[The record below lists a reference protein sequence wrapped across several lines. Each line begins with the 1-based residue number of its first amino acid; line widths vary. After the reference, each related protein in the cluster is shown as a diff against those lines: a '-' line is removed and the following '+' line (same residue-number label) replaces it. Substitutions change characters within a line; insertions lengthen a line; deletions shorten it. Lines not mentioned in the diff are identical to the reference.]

1 MTSRFERSDRFPSPR
16 TAQAGL
22 TLVELMVTLV
32 IGMIV
37 VGAMSALFIGSTTTR
52 REVDSAADTIENG
65 RYTIDVLTRELSLA
79 GYYGTLRSP
88 TVKDNAM
95 NPCSTSTDDWRDYL
109 GFFVMGWNDDAGSPA
124 CLTDRKANT
133 DVIFIQRVSTCS
145 LGEADCGA
153 ETAADA
159 YVQVSECTC
168 VGLSSCTADK
178 ADGITTYLV
187 DNSVVAIAKGTSGIF
202 KLKTKQCDS
211 AKPAQIRRVI
221 RRFYYVNSNDVLV
234 SRDVS
239 LTGIRDPVPLA
250 ENVEQL
256 QFSYAVDANG
266 NGSMDASDPFKA
278 SLAAGEW
285 ATVLGVRVWVLTR
298 SNTPDDKPTS
308 DWVFDLDGYQIKG
321 KANDKTYRRRISTTY
336 IPFTGPTWR
345 ALPPA

>member
-1 MTSRFERSDRFPSPR
+1 MTSRFERPDRFPSPR

-88 TVKDNAM
+88 SGNDTTKI
-95 NPCSTSTDDWRDYL
+95 PCSTSVADWKNSL
-109 GFFVMGWNDDAGSPA
+109 GIYVMGWNDDAGSPA

-133 DVIFIQRVSTCS
+133 DAIFIQRVSTCS

-159 YVQVSECTC
+159 YVQASECTC
-168 VGLSSCTADK
+168 VGLSSCTAD
-178 ADGITTYLV
+178 TTSDV
-187 DNSVVAIAKGTSGIF
+187 IDKGTSGSF
-202 KLKTKQCDS
+202 TLRTKKCDS
-211 AKPAQIRRVI
+211 TKPAQVRRII

-266 NGSMDASDPFKA
+266 NGSIEDTDTFKA
-278 SLAAGEW
+278 SPAAGEW
-285 ATVLGVRVWVLTR
+285 ASVLGVRVWILTR
-298 SNTPDDKPTS
+298 SNTQDDKPTS
-308 DWVFDLDGYQIKG
+308 DWVFDLDGYQVKG

-336 IPFTGPTWR
+336 IPFNGPTWR